1 MMLRSHPDWLK
12 AVLTV
17 ELYDDLHSFFGRYPK
32 EKIEK
37 LKFVD
42 IDVYNMS
49 EKPKDKDIA
58 FKFAKDVGQ
67 ISRTKKK
74 FLESLKEMEDVKNL
88 WDSIGKIFKEEK
100 K

>member
-1 MMLRSHPDWLK
+1 MILRSRPDWLK
-12 AVLTV
+12 AVLTA

-58 FKFAKDVGQ
+58 FKFAKDATQ

-74 FLESLKEMEDVKNL
+74 FLESLQEMKDVKDL
-88 WDSIGKIFKEEK
+88 WGIMDKVFKEEK

>member
-1 MMLRSHPDWLK
+1 
-12 AVLTV
+12 
-17 ELYDDLHSFFGRYPK
+17 
-32 EKIEK
+32 
-37 LKFVD
+37 
-42 IDVYNMS
+42 MS

-58 FKFAKDVGQ
+58 FKFAKDATQ